1 MKVLDKIAL
10 VLFSSIVL
18 IEAVLFCFVIFGW
31 INIDVMAL
39 YIKQG
44 FNNPIISN
52 VTLGILVVFI
62 LLAIKGIFYTT
73 NIKKNNGTENG
84 ILIQGENGKLFISKD
99 TINNIVSGVVKQVEG
114 AQDISSRVLLTK
126 EGTISIDVTLY
137 VTQEVIIKD
146 LSNELQQKIKET
158 IKKSMDIDIQSVNIN
173 IKNITR
179 ESYRARI
186 KKS

>member
-18 IEAVLFCFVIFGW
+18 IESILFCFVIFGW
-31 INIDVMAL
+31 INIDVMSL

-52 VTLGILVVFI
+52 VTLGVLVVFI

-73 NIKKNNGTENG
+73 NAKKESGAEKG
-84 ILIQGENGKLFISKD
+84 ILIQSENGKLFISKD
-99 TINNIVSGVVKQVEG
+99 TINNIVSGVVKQVNG
-114 AQDISSRVLLTK
+114 AKDISSKVLLTK
-126 EGTISIDVTLY
+126 EGTINIDVSLY
-137 VTQEVIIKD
+137 VSQEIIIKD

-158 IKKSMDIDIQSVNIN
+158 IKKSMDIDIQAVNIS
-173 IKNITR
+173 IKNIAR
-179 ESYRARI
+179 RSY
-186 KKS
+186 

>member
-18 IEAVLFCFVIFGW
+18 IISILFCFIIFGW
-31 INIDVMAL
+31 INIDVMSL

-52 VTLGILVVFI
+52 ITLGVLVLFI

-73 NIKKNNGTENG
+73 NTKKENGTEKG
-84 ILIQGENGKLFISKD
+84 ILIQSENGKLFISKD
-99 TINNIVSGVVKQVEG
+99 TINNIVSGVVKQVDG
-114 AQDISSRVLLTK
+114 AKDISSKVLLTK

-137 VTQEVIIKD
+137 VSQEIIIKD

-158 IKKSMDIDIQSVNIN
+158 IKKSMDIDIQAVNIN
-173 IKNITR
+173 IKNI
-179 ESYRARI
+179 ARRNY
-186 KKS
+186 

>member
-18 IEAVLFCFVIFGW
+18 IISVLFCFVIFGW

-52 VTLGILVVFI
+52 VTLCLLVVFI

-73 NIKKNNGTENG
+73 TKKENGKENG
-84 ILIQGENGKLFISKD
+84 ILIQSENGKLFISKD
-99 TINNIVSGVVKQVEG
+99 TINNIVSGVAKQVDG
-114 AQDISSRVLLTK
+114 AKDISSKVLLTK
-126 EGTISIDVTLY
+126 EGTISINVTLY
-137 VTQEVIIKD
+137 VSQEIIIKD

-158 IKKSMDIDIQSVNIN
+158 IKKSMDIDIQAVNIS
-173 IKNITR
+173 IKNISR
-179 ESYRARI
+179 RSC
-186 KKS
+186 

>member
-73 NIKKNNGTENG
+73 NIKKNNGTENKKT
-84 ILIQGENGKLFISKD
+84 N
-99 TINNIVSGVVKQVEG
+99 
-114 AQDISSRVLLTK
+114 K
-126 EGTISIDVTLY
+126 EC
-137 VTQEVIIKD
+137 
-146 LSNELQQKIKET
+146 
-158 IKKSMDIDIQSVNIN
+158 
-173 IKNITR
+173 
-179 ESYRARI
+179 
-186 KKS
+186 

>member
-18 IEAVLFCFVIFGW
+18 IISILFCFVIFGW

-44 FNNPIISN
+44 LQDPIISN
-52 VTLGILVVFI
+52 ITLGILVLFI

-73 NIKKNNGTENG
+73 NIKKENGTENG
-84 ILIQGENGKLFISKD
+84 ILIQSENGKLFISKD

-114 AQDISSRVLLTK
+114 AKDISSKVLLTK
-126 EGTISIDVTLY
+126 EGTISIDVSLY
-137 VTQEVIIKD
+137 VSQEVIIKD
-146 LSNELQQKIKET
+146 LSNELQQKIRET
-158 IKKSMDIDIQSVNIN
+158 IKKSMDIDIQAVNIS

-179 ESYRARI
+179 
-186 KKS
+186 

>member
-18 IEAVLFCFVIFGW
+18 IISILFCFVIFGW

-44 FNNPIISN
+44 FNNVVISN
-52 VTLGILVVFI
+52 ITLTVLVVFI
-62 LLAIKGIFYTT
+62 LLAIKGIFYTST
-73 NIKKNNGTENG
+73 KKESGTEKG
-84 ILIQGENGKLFISKD
+84 ILIQNENGKLFISKD
-99 TINNIVSGVVKQVEG
+99 TINNIVSGVVKEVDG
-114 AQDISSRVLLTK
+114 AQDISSRVSLTK
-126 EGTISIDVTLY
+126 EGTINIDVTLY
-137 VTQEVIIKD
+137 VSQEVIIKD

-179 ESYRARI
+179 RSC
-186 KKS
+186 